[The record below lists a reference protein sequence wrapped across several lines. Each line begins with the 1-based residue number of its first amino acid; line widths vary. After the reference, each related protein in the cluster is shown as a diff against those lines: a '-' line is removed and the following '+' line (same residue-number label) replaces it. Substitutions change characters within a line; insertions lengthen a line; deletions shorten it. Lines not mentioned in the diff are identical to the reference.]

1 MATMTKIR
9 DLQAGDLVDLP
20 SSLRE
25 FELNRMKADRQK
37 FHALDYE
44 LAVVA
49 QAPHTEPPM
58 TLGDYQDCLAF
69 GEPEVSI
76 LGVEDYGV
84 WALPADLEVPVYD
97 KLDVTD

>member
-9 DLQAGDLVDLP
+9 DLQAGDLVDLSP
-20 SSLRE
+20 SLRE
-25 FELNRMKADRQK
+25 IELSGMKVDYRD

-44 LAVVA
+44 LAIVA
-49 QAPHTEPPM
+49 RAPHTEPPA

-76 LGVEDYGV
+76 FGVEGYGV
-84 WALPADLEVPVYD
+84 WVLPAGLEVPVHGR
-97 KLDVTD
+97 LDVAA